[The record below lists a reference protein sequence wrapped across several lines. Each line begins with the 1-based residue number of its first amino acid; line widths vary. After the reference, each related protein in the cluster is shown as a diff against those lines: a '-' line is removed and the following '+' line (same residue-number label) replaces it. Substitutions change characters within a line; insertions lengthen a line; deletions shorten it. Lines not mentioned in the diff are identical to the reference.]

1 MKGIAEESRVRVRSS
16 RRNAMDAA
24 KKTQKDGKMSED
36 ELRDTEGEVQ
46 KLTDRF
52 VADIDKH
59 TAAKEAE
66 LMKI

>member
-1 MKGIAEESRVRVRSS
+1 
-16 RRNAMDAA
+16 MDAA

-59 TAAKEAE
+59 TAVKEAE

>member
-1 MKGIAEESRVRVRSS
+1 
-16 RRNAMDAA
+16 MDAA

-59 TAAKEAE
+59 TTAKEAE